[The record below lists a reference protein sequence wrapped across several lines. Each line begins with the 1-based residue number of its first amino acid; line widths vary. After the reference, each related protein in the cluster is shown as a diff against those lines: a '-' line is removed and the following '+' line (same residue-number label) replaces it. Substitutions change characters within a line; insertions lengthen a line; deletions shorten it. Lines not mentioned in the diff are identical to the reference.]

1 MVSFVPRL
9 IFHTGLLF
17 LKVRSGFMF
26 KQSSRTIGTKN
37 RKFVVMINVRTM
49 VDIYFF
55 CKYDDSVKLQVW
67 LFYNHSIF
75 DVCK

>member
-1 MVSFVPRL
+1 
-9 IFHTGLLF
+9 
-17 LKVRSGFMF
+17 MF